1 MSIKINDLVNSGVLN
16 GTNTGITGRISRG
29 RNSHPMPKP
38 MILVI
43 SFLFLAVGVF
53 LIVRTIYNNR
63 VLTAETTAVVTD
75 VREEINTSR
84 STHSDKAVI
93 EINTKEPKTTKYYY
107 PTIEYRVNGQTYNN
121 ELSTG
126 SSNPDEYAV
135 GTSLSI
141 RYNPD
146 KPTEID
152 LGSASNKTGIIGA
165 LACIAAS
172 VIAGIVFLRS

>member
-1 MSIKINDLVNSGVLN
+1 MNIKINDLVNSGILN
-16 GTNTGITGRISRG
+16 GTNNGITGRINSR
-29 RNSHPMPKP
+29 RNTRPMPKP
-38 MILVI
+38 MILIIGV
-43 SFLFLAVGVF
+43 LFLAVGVF
-53 LIVRTIYNNR
+53 LITRTIHNNR
-63 VLTAETTAVVTD
+63 VLTAETTAVVTE
-75 VREEINTSR
+75 VREEISTSHN
-84 STHSDKAVI
+84 THSDKAVI

-107 PTIEYRVNGQTYNN
+107 PSIEYTVNGQTYNN

-126 SSNPDEYAV
+126 SSDPDQYKV

-172 VIAGIVFLRS
+172 VIAGIVFLKS

>member
-1 MSIKINDLVNSGVLN
+1 MNIKINDLVNSGVLN
-16 GTNTGITGRISRG
+16 GTNNGITGGMSRR

-38 MILVI
+38 MILII
-43 SFLFLAVGVF
+43 SILFLAVGVF
-53 LIVRTIYNNR
+53 LIARTIHNNR
-63 VLTAETTAVVTD
+63 VLTSETTAIVTG
-75 VREEINTSR
+75 VREEIDTSR

-107 PTIEYRVNGQTYNN
+107 PTIEYTVNGQTYNN

-126 SSNPDEYAV
+126 SSDPDQFKV
-135 GTSLSI
+135 GASLSI

-152 LGSASNKTGIIGA
+152 QGSASNKTGILGA
-165 LACIAAS
+165 LACILAS
-172 VIAGIVFLRS
+172 VIAGIVFLKS